1 MDLGKVSKGY
11 VFPDDA
17 SADVA
22 SAIMDAADAAVEEF
36 ADAAV
41 EELEV
46 DIPPITEFDAV
57 DDPQGGGTITY
68 RGSGPVPGLSHTY
81 IQQNEQYITAHITNK
96 T

>member
-1 MDLGKVSKGY
+1 MASTHYLMDLGKVSKGY
-11 VFPDDA
+11 VVPDDA

-46 DIPPITEFDAV
+46 DIPP
-57 DDPQGGGTITY
+57 
-68 RGSGPVPGLSHTY
+68 
-81 IQQNEQYITAHITNK
+81 
-96 T
+96 